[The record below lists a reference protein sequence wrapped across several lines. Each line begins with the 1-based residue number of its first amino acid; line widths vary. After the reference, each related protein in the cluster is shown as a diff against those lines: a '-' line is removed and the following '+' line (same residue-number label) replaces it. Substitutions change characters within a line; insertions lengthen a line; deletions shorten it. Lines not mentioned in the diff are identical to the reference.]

1 MLVTFMPFATLMSL
15 PLPSRLCVTLIS
27 SCPDAWGGSEE
38 LWAGAARALAGAGH
52 RVRVLKVRLDR
63 QHPRVQELAQAGCA
77 VVNLSALPGMAKRL
91 LNRLRPHARQY
102 SSLRLEQ
109 DLVAADLRRF
119 RPHLTV
125 ISQGSNFDG
134 MHFAETCRGA
144 GHPYVLVVQ
153 KAVAFFF
160 PWGSN
165 RELFREQYR
174 AARHCFF
181 VAHHNLACT
190 EDQLAMALP
199 HSSVVFNP
207 YNVPATPPLPYPVP
221 APGAPLELA
230 CVARLF
236 LLDKGQDVLLR
247 VLAQERWRARP
258 VRVTFYGSGMD
269 REAVV
274 ELAAFLGLTNVA
286 FAGHVSDV
294 AGIWARHHAL
304 VLPSRSEGLPLA
316 LVEAM
321 LCGRLAIATDAG
333 GITELLEDNRSGFVA
348 AAPTVAALDEALE
361 RAWNR
366 RSEWA
371 ALGAEAARRVRAA
384 VPTDPVAEFVTQLLA
399 AVPGAP
405 TPAAQA

>member
-1 MLVTFMPFATLMSL
+1 M
-15 PLPSRLCVTLIS
+15 IS

-38 LWAGAARALAGAGH
+38 LWAGAARALAAAGH
-52 RVRVLKVRLDR
+52 EVRALKVRLDD
-63 QHPRVQELAQAGCA
+63 QHPRVLELLGAGCM
-77 VVNLSALPGMAKRL
+77 VSNLSALPGVAKRL
-91 LNRLRPHARQY
+91 VNRLRPHARQY
-102 SSLRLEQ
+102 SSLHLEQ
-109 DLVAADLRRF
+109 ALVAENLRRF

-134 MHFAETCRGA
+134 MHFAEVCLRD

-153 KAVAFFF
+153 KAVEFFF
-160 PWGSN
+160 PWGDN
-165 RELFREQYR
+165 RAVFREHYR

-181 VAHHNLACT
+181 VSRHNLTCT
-190 EDQLAMALP
+190 QDQLAMALP
-199 HSSVVFNP
+199 HSSVVANP
-207 YNVPATPPLPYPVP
+207 FNVPAGPPLPYPEP
-221 APGAPLELA
+221 AVDAPWELA

-247 VLAQERWRARP
+247 VLAQARWRARP

-269 REAVV
+269 QSAVV
-274 ELAAFLGLTNVA
+274 EMAAWLGLTNVA
-286 FAGHVSDV
+286 FAGHVGDV

-321 LCGRLAIATDAG
+321 LCGRLAIATAAG

-348 AAPTVAALDEALE
+348 DAPTVAALGEALE

-366 RSEWA
+366 RADWA
-371 ALGAEAARRVRAA
+371 AMGIEAAHRVRTV
-384 VPTDPVAEFVTQLLA
+384 VPADPVAEFTTQLLA
-399 AVPGAP
+399 AVSGVP
-405 TPAAQA
+405 TEAAQA